1 MQHCRQRVPTPLAT
15 QKSRAT
21 RGKTLPRKNV
31 CVSRL
36 TPAISSD
43 QYFQRGGYDPNLS
56 AEAQAHLANFQG
68 KTSISSNQ
76 YLYVARADHSGR
88 EEEDEGELPSERDDF
103 SELEASARAYYRKF
117 MSNPDVQQGIET
129 IRTGALKLSQY
140 LEDFSRNG
148 S

>member
-1 MQHCRQRVPTPLAT
+1 MQHYKQRVPRQLAI
-15 QKSRAT
+15 QKSRVT
-21 RGKTLPRKNV
+21 PGKTLRRKSV
-31 CVSRL
+31 CISGL

-76 YLYVARADHSGR
+76 YLYVVYADRSGR
-88 EEEDEGELPSERDDF
+88 EEEDEGEMTTERDDF
-103 SELEASARAYYRKF
+103 AELEASARAYYRKF

-129 IRTGALKLSQY
+129 IRAGALKLSQY